1 MSNRQFDKNP
11 DDIVIVAGART
22 AIGKF
27 GGTLKTVSTIDLG
40 AIAVKEAVKR
50 SGVDP
55 SKVGEVIIGNVGLTG
70 FLPVRFPSR
79 PGCLTSALRI
89 R

>member
-55 SKVGEVIIGNVGLTG
+55 SKVGEVIIGNVGGWGPNG
-70 FLPVRFPSR
+70 FLARAIS
-79 PGCLTSALRI
+79 L
-89 R
+89 